1 LITTEAT
8 ATRDDLLDAA
18 RSLQDRL
25 REFADYGD
33 IHRRTADEVIDA
45 LTEAGMFRLFTPRRY
60 NGYEV
65 DLPTLLDITEI
76 LGEADGSAAWLV
88 GVAATASWFAAHAPA
103 QAQDEVFGVDPD
115 ARIAG
120 GGAGAGTGRPA
131 DGGVI
136 VTGRWSYA
144 SGSWHASWVGVATTI
159 GAEDGQPAG
168 MAFCL
173 MPIANVEVE
182 DTWHTAGLR
191 GTGSNTL
198 VATDVFVPEHR
209 IIPMSSLTEES
220 SSSPGPLYRLPVRSV
235 GAVGHVGPLL
245 GVGRAALAH
254 VVDAAAVKGVPMT
267 VFRTQRES
275 VGVQLQVADAA
286 VKLQTARLH
295 AQSVAATVMGHAITA
310 QPLDGRYRAQ
320 AAAETAHA
328 GQQILAAANGL
339 LTVHGSG
346 GLADANPLQRLVRD
360 ISTGA
365 RHLALNPTVSSEEFG
380 KALLG
385 VSDQIMP
392 TL

>member
-1 LITTEAT
+1 MTTEAT
-8 ATRDDLLDAA
+8 STRDDLLDAA

-33 IHRRTADEVIDA
+33 THRRTADEVIDA

-65 DLPTLLDITEI
+65 DLATLLDITEI
-76 LGEADGSAAWLV
+76 LGEADGSASWLV
-88 GVAATASWFAAHAPA
+88 GIAATASWLAAHAPT
-103 QAQDEVFGVDPD
+103 QAVDEVFGADPD
-115 ARIAG
+115 ARFAG
-120 GGAGAGTGRPA
+120 GGAGVGTGRPV
-131 DGGVI
+131 DGGVM

-144 SGSWHASWVGVATTI
+144 SGSWHASWAEVATTI
-159 GAEDGQPAG
+159 GTEDGQPAG
-168 MAFCL
+168 IAFCL
-173 MPIANVEVE
+173 IPITDVQVE

-198 VATDVFVPEHR
+198 IASEVFVPEHR

-220 SSSPGPLYRLPVRSV
+220 SSGLGPLYRLPTQLV
-235 GAVGHVGPLL
+235 GALGHVGPLL
-245 GVGRAALAH
+245 GIGRAALTY
-254 VVDAAAVKGVPMT
+254 VVDATAVKGVPMT
-267 VFRTQRES
+267 AFRTQRES
-275 VGVQLQVADAA
+275 IGVQLQVADAA

-295 AQSVAATVMGHAITA
+295 AQSVAGTVMRHAITA

-365 RHLALNPTVSSEEFG
+365 RHAALNPTVSSEGFG

-385 VSDQIMP
+385 VAS
-392 TL
+392 